1 MVTTAHYKSG
11 EVIIR
16 ENDQGETAYVIE
28 SGRVEVTKD
37 LQGKLF
43 TLRTFTRAKPS
54 AK

>member
-1 MVTTAHYKSG
+1 MVTTAQYKSG
-11 EVIIR
+11 EIIIR

-28 SGRVEVTKD
+28 SGRVEVTKV
-37 LQGKLF
+37 LKG